1 MFESALWI
9 GVDSRIPCRG
19 RMIAHA
25 HREICTVLMN
35 EYSSN
40 SREVLSDHLNVFAA
54 EFRRAGFAMD
64 AGPGSSPGPD
74 SMPTTVSVSFLKS
87 AAAVVRTH
95 VATENARA
103 RARAV
108 FEGFSSQ
115 RGPQPDVGPTADR
128 WFRMSGSFTKWAH
141 NRTTPD
147 AQLMEGEFQ
156 QEIDFFEETLA
167 SFAETAVHNLDAL
180 DDILE
185 DANT

>member
-1 MFESALWI
+1 
-9 GVDSRIPCRG
+9 
-19 RMIAHA
+19 
-25 HREICTVLMN
+25 
-35 EYSSN
+35 
-40 SREVLSDHLNVFAA
+40 
-54 EFRRAGFAMD
+54 
-64 AGPGSSPGPD
+64 
-74 SMPTTVSVSFLKS
+74 MPTTVSDSFLKS